1 MQMDGF
7 QLPSLHMLASPQG
20 TNKSHFRDLEGVR
33 TNPDQSISTLSAHIA
48 LRTPRMPWEPSW
60 PIHSHIF
67 LPWPRILKHMAN
79 QLQKSIQSLD
89 VMRRSEFFGLT
100 KVSRKQIRA
109 NEGQPQPQQSCSWS
123 QDELA
128 MQCIRRHRNALLLRK
143 SYRSENSKLE
153 TVADGPTKIMTVQT
167 LEEHR
172 GAVYNDGLPTPT
184 LHYNPPRPYTII
196 SLSICAAVLWQLCVT
211 ESIGR
216 HSASRYHF
224 SRSTFGDESQSPTA
238 WQETTRDISIYVSKQ
253 KIIQTLSTCYLC
265 CRHVRGIV
273 WEEKSS
279 WKLVLSCFLWYHLLC
294 GDVEVFLSFRTFLVQ
309 TFYEAKKAG
318 AFMRIHQVTCFSLF
332 FSAPIWKKC
341 FSIKSQA
348 LTLPHCL
355 LTQNVSR

>member
-1 MQMDGF
+1 MQMDDF

-128 MQCIRRHRNALLLRK
+128 TQCIRRHRNALLLRK

-253 KIIQTLSTCYLC
+253 KIIQTLSTCNYMLSLLSSC
-265 CRHVRGIV
+265 AWDCLGREVKLETCSLMFSLISFVV
-273 WEEKSS
+273 WRCS
-279 WKLVLSCFLWYHLLC
+279 
-294 GDVEVFLSFRTFLVQ
+294 VFLSFRTFLVQ

-332 FSAPIWKKC
+332 FSAPVWKNA
-341 FSIKSQA
+341 S
-348 LTLPHCL
+348 L
-355 LTQNVSR
+355 